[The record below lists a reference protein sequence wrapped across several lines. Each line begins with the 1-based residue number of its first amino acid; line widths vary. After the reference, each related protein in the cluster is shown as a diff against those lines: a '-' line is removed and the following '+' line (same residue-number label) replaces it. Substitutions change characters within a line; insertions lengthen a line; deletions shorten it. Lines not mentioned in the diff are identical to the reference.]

1 MSESTGELK
10 TMLQALLKRFDE
22 TPLASDKQREAQ
34 IAFNT
39 QVSTDLTHIRKQ
51 LDLTQAD
58 IDEVRQ
64 QQRELPPSPPA
75 AECHR
80 PNTADHH
87 DGDTQASAVTSLE
100 HDRGSR
106 PQGPAVRLANNGP
119 PLLPTRHALSYA
131 GVGQTNAFMAG
142 RDAHTG
148 QREEYTV
155 KPSKHDFPHFD
166 GDAPSLWIDRCIT
179 YFDLYRVP
187 PHSWVTTAP
196 LYIDGHAAHWYQA
209 YRQTHRSP
217 SWQEFTAAIITKFAP
232 DEFEMEMHKLLQLR
246 QTGTVAEYRTAFETH
261 MYHLLALDASLNT
274 KLFITQFLLGLCDE
288 LRAVVCLQET
298 SSITRAAVLAR
309 IIEEEAGT
317 QHA

>member
-1 MSESTGELK
+1 
-10 TMLQALLKRFDE
+10 MLQALLKRFDE
-22 TPLASDKQREAQ
+22 TTLASDKQREAQ

-39 QVSTDLTHIRKQ
+39 QVSADLAHIRKQ

-75 AECHR
+75 AERHC

-87 DGDTQASAVTSLE
+87 DDDTQASAVTSLE
-100 HDRGSR
+100 HDRGAR

-131 GVGQTNAFMAG
+131 GVGQTNALVAG

-148 QREEYTV
+148 QREECTV
-155 KPSKHDFPHFD
+155 KPPKHDFPHFD

-187 PHSWVTTAP
+187 PHSWVTTAS

-217 SWQEFTAAIITKFAP
+217 SWQEFTAAIITEFAP
-232 DEFEMEMHKLLQLR
+232 DEFEMEMHKFAATTPNR
-246 QTGTVAEYRTAFETH
+246 HRRRVPDGVRDPHVPFARPRCVA
-261 MYHLLALDASLNT
+261 
-274 KLFITQFLLGLCDE
+274 QPQ
-288 LRAVVCLQET
+288 AVHHP
-298 SSITRAAVLAR
+298 IPAGLAR
-309 IIEEEAGT
+309 RVTGCSLPSGAIKH
-317 QHA
+317 HACGGVGPDH